1 MQSKM
6 KRYATLL
13 STTFLLTALCV
24 AQAIPA
30 GTPVRVIL
38 NQSISSEKATS
49 GESFS
54 GTLASD
60 LVINNKTIAKK
71 GDAVNGTVTY
81 ANASG
86 RLSKPG
92 QLTLRL
98 TSIKNIAVISSS
110 VSRKGASHTKSNAVK
125 IGGGTAAGAIIG
137 GLVGGGKGAAIGAGA
152 GAGAGTGVA
161 AATGKKDVTISAE
174 STLTFTVQSK

>member
-1 MQSKM
+1 MNSIL
-6 KRYATLL
+6 KR
-13 STTFLLTALCV
+13 SITFLAAASLLTAFSA
-24 AQAIPA
+24 AQAIPS

-38 NQSISSEKATS
+38 NQSISSDKATT

-60 LVINNKTIAKK
+60 LVVNNNTIAKR
-71 GDAVNGTVTY
+71 GDAVNGIVTY

-98 TSIKNIAVISSS
+98 TSIKNIAVMSSS
-110 VSRKGASHTKSNAVK
+110 VSRKGASHTKSNAIK
-125 IGGGTAAGAIIG
+125 IGGGTAAGALIG

-161 AATGKKDVTISAE
+161 AATGKKNVTIAAE
-174 STLTFTVQSK
+174 TTLSFTVQSK